1 MNMLR
6 PTIGIL
12 ATPFIKNNESQEIFL
27 AEEFIKLFKKNG
39 IDHVILPYTMKKTEL
54 DKIIYN
60 LDGLLFPGSQL
71 GNFYNNKY
79 IQKHFRIQK
88 YLIQKAKTI
97 NNNKRPFPIIGMC
110 HGYENMILAEK
121 NYNITNKNIK
131 KVFINVEAYPNYKTN
146 PTFIK
151 TKLGNSFKKNFHRTK
166 KLINNHSLAVESKN
180 KIGDSLAVESKNKI
194 GDSLAVESKNKIG
207 DSLAVESKNKI
218 GDYIIIATSLD
229 KNNKAFIEI
238 IKHKT
243 YPFFGFQGH
252 PERSSQEM
260 INPFLSVVK
269 NSFRKRN
276 KTRKVNIKI
285 LESRRVLCRKYN
297 LANKTSK
304 RKCLFY
310 KV

>member
-1 MNMLR
+1 MNLVR

-27 AEEFIKLFKKNG
+27 AEDFLKIFKKNG
-39 IDHVILPYTMKKTEL
+39 IDHVIIPYTMKKPEL

-79 IQKHFRIQK
+79 IKKHFKIQK
-88 YLIQKAKTI
+88 YLIKKAKTI
-97 NNNKRPFPIIGMC
+97 NNNKRPFPIVGIC
-110 HGYENMILAEK
+110 HGYENMILVEK
-121 NYNITNKNIK
+121 KYNITNKNIK

-166 KLINNHSLAVESKN
+166 KLINNHSLGVESKN
-180 KIGDSLAVESKNKI
+180 KPLH
-194 GDSLAVESKNKIG
+194 
-207 DSLAVESKNKI
+207 
-218 GDYIIIATSLD
+218 YIIIATSSD
-229 KNNKAFIEI
+229 KNNKEFIEI

-252 PERSSQEM
+252 PERSSKEM
-260 INPFLSVVK
+260 LNPFLSLVK

-276 KTRKVNIKI
+276 KTR
-285 LESRRVLCRKYN
+285 VLCRKCN
-297 LANKTSK
+297 SANKTSK

>member
-1 MNMLR
+1 MNAFR

-27 AEEFIKLFKKNG
+27 AEDFIKIFTKNG
-39 IDHVILPYTMKKTEL
+39 IDHVIIPYTMKKPEL
-54 DKIIYN
+54 DKLVNN

-79 IQKHFRIQK
+79 IKKHFKIQK
-88 YLIQKAKTI
+88 YLIKKAKTI
-97 NNNKRPFPIIGMC
+97 NNNKRPFPIVGIC

-121 NYNITNKNIK
+121 NCTITNKNIK

-180 KIGDSLAVESKNKI
+180 KIGD
-194 GDSLAVESKNKIG
+194 
-207 DSLAVESKNKI
+207 
-218 GDYIIIATSLD
+218 YIIIATSLD

-252 PERSSQEM
+252 PERSSKEM
-260 INPFLSVVK
+260 LNPFLSVVK
-269 NSFRKRN
+269 YSFRKRN

-285 LESRRVLCRKYN
+285 LKSRKVLCRKYN

>member
-1 MNMLR
+1 MNDLR

-27 AEEFIKLFKKNG
+27 AEEFIKLFTKNG

-97 NNNKRPFPIIGMC
+97 NNNTRPFPIIGIC
-110 HGYENMILAEK
+110 NGYENMILAEK

-166 KLINNHSLAVESKN
+166 KLINNHALGVESKN
-180 KIGDSLAVESKNKI
+180 KPPH
-194 GDSLAVESKNKIG
+194 
-207 DSLAVESKNKI
+207 
-218 GDYIIIATSLD
+218 YIIIATSLD
-229 KNNKAFIEI
+229 KNNKEFIEI

-252 PERSSQEM
+252 PERSSKEM
-260 INPFLSVVK
+260 LNPFLSVVK

>member
-1 MNMLR
+1 MNLVR

-27 AEEFIKLFKKNG
+27 AEDFIKIFKKNG
-39 IDHVILPYTMKKTEL
+39 IDHVIIPYTMKKPEL

-60 LDGLLFPGSQL
+60 LDGLLFPPINEL
-71 GNFYNNKY
+71 GNFCNNKH
-79 IQKHFRIQK
+79 IKKHFRIQK
-88 YLIQKAKTI
+88 YLIKKAQTI
-97 NNNKRPFPIIGMC
+97 NNNKRPFPIVGIC
-110 HGYENMILAEK
+110 HGYENMILVEK
-121 NYNITNKNIK
+121 KYNITNKNIK

-166 KLINNHSLAVESKN
+166 KLINNHALGVESKN
-180 KIGDSLAVESKNKI
+180 KPLH
-194 GDSLAVESKNKIG
+194 
-207 DSLAVESKNKI
+207 
-218 GDYIIIATSLD
+218 YIIIATSLD

-252 PERSSQEM
+252 PERSSKEM
-260 INPFLSVVK
+260 LNPFLSLVK

-276 KTRKVNIKI
+276 KTRV
-285 LESRRVLCRKYN
+285 SYRKCN
-297 LANKTSK
+297 SANKTSK

>member
-1 MNMLR
+1 MLR

-194 GDSLAVESKNKIG
+194 GD
-207 DSLAVESKNKI
+207 
-218 GDYIIIATSLD
+218 YIIIATSLD

>member
-1 MNMLR
+1 MNLVR

-27 AEEFIKLFKKNG
+27 AEDFIKIFKKNG
-39 IDHVILPYTMKKTEL
+39 IDHVIIPYTMKKPEL

-79 IQKHFRIQK
+79 IKKHFKIQN
-88 YLIQKAKTI
+88 YLIKKAQTI
-97 NNNKRPFPIIGMC
+97 NNNKRPFPIVGIC

-121 NYNITNKNIK
+121 NCTITNKNIK
-131 KVFINVEAYPNYKTN
+131 KVFINVHAYPNYKTN

-166 KLINNHSLAVESKN
+166 KLINNHALGVESKN
-180 KIGDSLAVESKNKI
+180 KPLH
-194 GDSLAVESKNKIG
+194 
-207 DSLAVESKNKI
+207 
-218 GDYIIIATSLD
+218 YIIIATSLD

-252 PERSSQEM
+252 PERSSKEM
-260 INPFLSVVK
+260 LNPFLSLVK

-276 KTRKVNIKI
+276 KTRV
-285 LESRRVLCRKYN
+285 SYRKCN
-297 LANKTSK
+297 SANKTSK